1 MRSGFF
7 FHPLGEPM
15 GGPFLTRPQ
24 IAWFGTRWAFYSA
37 TSPWMGEKFWFSRQV
52 AYRSPSV
59 CRLRKRKISA
69 TPRPKPRPDRVI
81 FWAPPIFHEDGEK
94 CTFENAQI
102 SILTYVVGT
111 RSLGA
116 RLLVTFSLSAIKPF
130 RLVSKPLEILP
141 EKFWPKNKKWPK
153 FYIFLSEKNFQ
164 DPFFSEKTDLAFPTS
179 KAVPRNGARKKNCL

>member
-1 MRSGFF
+1 MYLQSGCLEHTWFHGENAFGVF
-7 FHPLGEPM
+7 FHPLGDPV

-116 RLLVTFSLSAIKPF
+116 RLLVTFSLSAIKT
-130 RLVSKPLEILP
+130 VSAS
-141 EKFWPKNKKWPK
+141 KW
-153 FYIFLSEKNFQ
+153 
-164 DPFFSEKTDLAFPTS
+164 T
-179 KAVPRNGARKKNCL
+179 PRNLARKILAKKQKVAKILHILKWKKFSGPVF